1 MLVSFADEP
10 GTIARIML
18 QAALNGDRTKAE
30 HAALPVSVE
39 ELALDVAACVAA
51 GARAIHLHPRDSEG
65 RERLDAHVVDDRRQD
80 PRSMPGARRCFDR
93 RLASWVPVRRIR
105 RPAELS
111 RSLLRHLASTPAFRP
126 TRRHHLWRRSCCRD
140 RLSIGLLRL
149 RQQESCPLWSISA
162 QMACRY

>member
-65 RERLDAHVVDDRRQD
+65 RERLDAHVVDEVVVKIREACRV
-80 PRSMPGARRCFDR
+80 PVGVSTGAWRAGCRYGRLGARPSS
-93 RLASWVPVRRIR
+93 LA
-105 RPAELS
+105 
-111 RSLLRHLASTPAFRP
+111 RSFAT
-126 TRRHHLWRRSCCRD
+126 
-140 RLSIGLLRL
+140 
-149 RQQESCPLWSISA
+149 
-162 QMACRY
+162 

>member
-51 GARAIHLHPRDSEG
+51 GARAIHLHPATPKDANGWTLMSSTIVVKI
-65 RERLDAHVVDDRRQD
+65 REACRVPVGVSTGAWRAGCRYGGL
-80 PRSMPGARRCFDR
+80 GARPSS
-93 RLASWVPVRRIR
+93 LAPSPPSLHPRVPAYQAT
-105 RPAELS
+105 PSLAEELLS
-111 RSLLRHLASTPAFRP
+111 RPP
-126 TRRHHLWRRSCCRD
+126 
-140 RLSIGLLRL
+140 
-149 RQQESCPLWSISA
+149 
-162 QMACRY
+162 

>member
-51 GARAIHLHPRDSEG
+51 GARATPK
-65 RERLDAHVVDDRRQD
+65 DANGWTLMSST
-80 PRSMPGARRCFDR
+80 RSSSRSAKHAGCPSVF
-93 RLASWVPVRRIR
+93 
-105 RPAELS
+105 RPAPGELG
-111 RSLLRHLASTPAFRP
+111 AGTA
-126 TRRHHLWRRSCCRD
+126 D
-140 RLSIGLLRL
+140 
-149 RQQESCPLWSISA
+149 
-162 QMACRY
+162 